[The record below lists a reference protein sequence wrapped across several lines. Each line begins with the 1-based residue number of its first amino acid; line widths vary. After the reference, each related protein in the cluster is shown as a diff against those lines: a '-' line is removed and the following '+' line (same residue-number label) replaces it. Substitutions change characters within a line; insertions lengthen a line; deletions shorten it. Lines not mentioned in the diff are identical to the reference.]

1 MILLFLLCVSSTIC
15 YQSDPFDSFAIS
27 SNKIYNA
34 NHMDS
39 DNFEV
44 ITELGIFPDGI
55 ILKASDPIRLI
66 KLNTEGVEIVRTD
79 LGGYENNWEGNRIYW
94 DSNNFVVPVAGGI
107 QQHYSKDLTLNASF
121 GIAGK
126 ASFSEVTVSGSSYAV
141 QFVSVTKN
149 ENYYYALGYYNPTNE
164 FATIQP
170 VIVRFKLD
178 GSIDNSFNASNTPGY
193 TVIET
198 SEPVLQPTEILVLEN
213 HIIVKTYNG
222 YIVSISLDSPSDSY
236 NVLSSVNAACNMAAA
251 SDNNSFFIFG
261 YNKLYKYMGD
271 LNPDLS
277 FNRTGSV
284 MFNDTSTLFP
294 HGNLVFAIK
303 RIGSRILLGGQYA
316 ESDSHLFPF
325 ILCYDISNPKKPV
338 LDTSFFQKGCFLPD
352 QLGYPNSSHGV
363 FKIAFTQTTTPSLFF
378 SSAHYITR
386 VILGEQ
392 FSMQAIIPQTL
403 SAILAFQK
411 AHGKTVPFLTGIL

>member
-1 MILLFLLCVSSTIC
+1 MC
-15 YQSDPFDSFAIS
+15 YQSDLFDSFAIS

-34 NHMDS
+34 NHMEG

-44 ITELGIFPDGI
+44 ITEFGIFSDGI

-79 LGGYENNWEGNRIYW
+79 LVGYENNWEGNRIYW

-107 QQHYSKDLTLNASF
+107 QQHYSRDLTLNASF
-121 GIAGK
+121 GIGGK
-126 ASFSEVTVSGSSYAV
+126 ASFSEVTVSGSSYPV

-149 ENYYYALGYYNPTNE
+149 GNYYYAVGYYNPTDAL
-164 FATIQP
+164 ATIQP
-170 VIVRFKLD
+170 VIVRFELD
-178 GSIDNSFNASNTPGY
+178 GSIDDSFNASNTPGY
-193 TVIET
+193 VVIET
-198 SEPVLQPTEILVLEN
+198 TEPVWQPSEILVLEN
-213 HIIVKTYNG
+213 HVIIKTYHN
-222 YIVSISLDSPSDSY
+222 YIVSISLDSPSNSY
-236 NVLSSVNAACNMAAA
+236 NLLSNVNHACSMAAA
-251 SDNNSFFIFG
+251 SDINSFFIFG
-261 YNKLYKYMGD
+261 DSTLYKYTGD
-271 LNPDLS
+271 LNLDLS

-284 MFNDTSTLFP
+284 MLDNASTLFP
-294 HGNLVFAIK
+294 HGNLAFAVK
-303 RIGSRILLGGQYA
+303 RIGNRILVGGQYR
-316 ESDSHLFPF
+316 DSNSNEFPF
-325 ILCYDISNPKKPV
+325 ILCYDISNLKKPV
-338 LDTSFFQKGCFLPD
+338 LDTSFFHKGCLLPD

-392 FSMQAIIPQTL
+392 FSIQTVVPQTL

-411 AHGKTVPFLTGIL
+411 ARGKTVPFLTGIL